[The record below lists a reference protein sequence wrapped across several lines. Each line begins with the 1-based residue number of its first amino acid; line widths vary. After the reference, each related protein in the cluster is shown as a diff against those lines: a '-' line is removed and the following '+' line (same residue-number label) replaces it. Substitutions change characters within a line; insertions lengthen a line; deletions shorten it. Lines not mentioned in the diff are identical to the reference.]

1 MLKIALYL
9 LVLLGFLSL
18 ASGAMRQVITEF
30 LAGRRGLQDEDLQSC
45 VRQVHAMLDRRQSS
59 GEQSPASG
67 KN

>member
-9 LVLLGFLSL
+9 LVLLGCLSL